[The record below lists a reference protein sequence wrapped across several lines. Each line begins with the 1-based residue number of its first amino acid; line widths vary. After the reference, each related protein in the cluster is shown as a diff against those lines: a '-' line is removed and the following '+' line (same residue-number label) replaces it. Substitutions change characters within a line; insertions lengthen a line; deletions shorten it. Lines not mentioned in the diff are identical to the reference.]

1 MQHFSHV
8 MPKEA
13 TSLLGGSLQRARRTP
28 VDRGRGHFGRRRARP
43 LVADGAMTM
52 YMTAL
57 GLALRAHRSRSF
69 LGKRMLALELVAF
82 AFLLGAELSAEA
94 ERIRTQR

>member
-1 MQHFSHV
+1 
-8 MPKEA
+8 
-13 TSLLGGSLQRARRTP
+13 
-28 VDRGRGHFGRRRARP
+28 
-43 LVADGAMTM
+43 MTM